1 MGYNY
6 PGYGLR
12 TKVDFSRQIYQNCDT
27 TAEMS
32 GSSRLQQSVY
42 VSKSGTSSTYNFNFT
57 STSANTAVFSMGLDP
72 DLTFGKSAIQIN
84 SDLIPTGT
92 GVDLEID
99 TTTNEV
105 FRVASSLRYK
115 KDIEPI
121 SPNELSSV
129 LDLTPVRFKWL
140 NNDKP
145 SVGLIAEEVDSVG
158 LKDFVIYNE
167 NGEPDGINYKLL
179 TIALLSVLKNN
190 SKPTKVSTTNSES
203 VENIPI
209 TINTNYTTSKTR
221 YIIADK
227 DLTINLSDKNLKRF
241 YIKSMANVNVKPLN
255 GLIDGEWEEINLNPQ
270 SSIEIISNGDGWF
283 ILSSDGLKNS

>member
-1 MGYNY
+1 MGYDY

-12 TKVDFSRQIYQNCDT
+12 TKIDFSRQVYQNCDAI
-27 TAEMS
+27 AEMS
-32 GSSRLQQSVY
+32 GSSRLQQNVLI
-42 VSKSGTSSTYNFNFT
+42 SKSGTSSTYNFNFT
-57 STSANTAVFSMGLDP
+57 STSANTAVFSMGMNP

-99 TTTNEV
+99 TSTNEV

-121 SPNELSSV
+121 TPKELNSI
-129 LDLTPVRFKWL
+129 LELTPVRFKWK
-140 NNDKP
+140 NNGKP

-167 NGEPDGINYKLL
+167 NGEPDGVNYKLL
-179 TIALLSVLKNN
+179 TIGLISILKQG
-190 SKPTKVSTTNSES
+190 KVPVIEKTSEV
-203 VENIPI
+203 VENIPV
-209 TINTNYTTSKTR
+209 TISQNYTTSNVR
-221 YIIADK
+221 YIIATE
-227 DLTINLSDKNLKRF
+227 DLTITLNDINLNRF
-241 YIKSMANVNVKPLN
+241 YIKSMANVTVKTKS
-255 GLIDGEWEEINLNPQ
+255 GKIDGEWEEISMGPQ
-270 SSIEIISNGDGWF
+270 SSIEVLSDKTNWF

>member
-1 MGYNY
+1 MGYDY

-12 TKVDFSRQIYQNCDT
+12 TKIDFSRQVYQNCDT
-27 TAEMS
+27 IAEMS
-32 GSSRLQQSVY
+32 GSSRLQQNVLIN
-42 VSKSGTSSTYNFNFT
+42 KSGTSSTYNFNFT
-57 STSANTAVFSMGLDP
+57 STSANTAVFSIGMNP

-99 TTTNEV
+99 TSTNEV

-121 SPNELSSV
+121 TPKELNSI
-129 LDLTPVRFKWL
+129 LELTPVRFKWK
-140 NNDKP
+140 NNGKP

-167 NGEPDGINYKLL
+167 NGEPDGVNYKLL
-179 TIALLSVLKNN
+179 TIGLISVLKQG
-190 SKPTKVSTTNSES
+190 KIPVIEKNSEV
-203 VENIPI
+203 VENIPV
-209 TINTNYTTSKTR
+209 TISQDYTTSTTR
-221 YIIADK
+221 YIIATE
-227 DLTINLSDKNLKRF
+227 DLTITLNDINLNRF
-241 YIKSMANVNVKPLN
+241 YIKSMANVTVKTKS
-255 GLIDGEWEEINLNPQ
+255 GKIDGEWEEINMGPQ
-270 SSIEIISNGDGWF
+270 SSIEVLSDKTNWF

>member
-1 MGYNY
+1 MGYDY

-12 TKVDFSRQIYQNCDT
+12 TKIDFSRQVYQNCDT
-27 TAEMS
+27 IAEMS
-32 GSSRLQQSVY
+32 GSSRLQQNVLIN
-42 VSKSGTSSTYNFNFT
+42 KSGTSSTYNFNFT
-57 STSANTAVFSMGLDP
+57 STSANTAVFSMGMNP

-99 TTTNEV
+99 TSTNEV

-121 SPNELSSV
+121 TPKELNSI
-129 LDLTPVRFKWL
+129 LELTPVRFKWK
-140 NNDKP
+140 NNGKP

-167 NGEPDGINYKLL
+167 NGEPDGVNYKLL
-179 TIALLSVLKNN
+179 TIGLISILKQG
-190 SKPTKVSTTNSES
+190 KVPVIEKTSEV
-203 VENIPI
+203 VENIPV
-209 TINTNYTTSKTR
+209 TISQDYTTSTVR
-221 YIIADK
+221 YIIATE
-227 DLTINLSDKNLKRF
+227 DLTITLNDINLNRF
-241 YIKSMANVNVKPLN
+241 YIKSMANVTVKTKS
-255 GLIDGEWEEINLNPQ
+255 GKIDGEWEEISMGPQ
-270 SSIEIISNGDGWF
+270 SSIEVLSDKTNWF

>member
-1 MGYNY
+1 MGYDY

-12 TKVDFSRQIYQNCDT
+12 TKIDFSRQVYQNCDT
-27 TAEMS
+27 IAEMS
-32 GSSRLQQSVY
+32 GSSRLQQNVLIN
-42 VSKSGTSSTYNFNFT
+42 KSGTSSTYNFNFT
-57 STSANTAVFSMGLDP
+57 STSANTAVFSMGTNP

-99 TTTNEV
+99 TSTNEV

-121 SPNELSSV
+121 TPKELNSI
-129 LDLTPVRFKWL
+129 LELTPVRFKWK
-140 NNDKP
+140 NNGKP

-167 NGEPDGINYKLL
+167 NGEPDGVNYKLL
-179 TIALLSVLKNN
+179 TIGLISILKQG
-190 SKPTKVSTTNSES
+190 KVPVIEKTSEV
-203 VENIPI
+203 VENIPV
-209 TINTNYTTSKTR
+209 TISQDYTTSTVR
-221 YIIADK
+221 YIIATE
-227 DLTINLSDKNLKRF
+227 DLTITLNDINLNRF
-241 YIKSMANVNVKPLN
+241 YIKSMANVTVKTKS
-255 GLIDGEWEEINLNPQ
+255 GKIDGEWEEISMGPQ
-270 SSIEIISNGDGWF
+270 SSIEVLSDKTNWF